1 MRALV
6 DAKLVNNRAV
16 MAVNLSVKQFEDFQL
31 VKFIGETLVEFGL
44 RPSQLELEL
53 TESMLMENIEDTVE
67 ALNNLK
73 ALGIGLS
80 IDDFG
85 TGYSS
90 LGYLKRLPVNV
101 IKVDRSF
108 VMDIPHDVDDMEI
121 TAAVIAMAHK
131 LRYKVVAEGIE
142 TEQQYQFLRES
153 GCDYGQGYY
162 FSRPLSQDL
171 LVDFCRQYQDEIE
184 NGISKRPS

>member
-6 DAKLVNNRAV
+6 DAKIVNNRAV

-44 RPSQLELEL
+44 RPAQLELEL

-73 ALGIGLS
+73 ALGVGLA

-108 VMDIPHDVDDMEI
+108 VMDIPRDVDDMEI

-142 TEQQYQFLRES
+142 TEEQYQFLREAN
-153 GCDYGQGYY
+153 CDYGQGY
-162 FSRPLSQDL
+162 FFARPLSPDL
-171 LVDFCRQYQDEIE
+171 LVDFCRQYQAEIE
-184 NGISKRPS
+184 NEIAKRPS